1 MIERNGSVSWK
12 IVAEITATEKKMKR
26 NEDSLKD
33 FQDNDKYTNIQIIGL
48 VEEKRKIHIEHI

>member
-33 FQDNDKYTNIQIIGL
+33 F
-48 VEEKRKIHIEHI
+48 